1 MKQSKVKALA
11 MWAVIVALLLVLLQL
26 SDSGN
31 AVNVSY
37 SDFISYVD
45 QGQIASVRV
54 DGNVIYFELWGGA
67 PFQTLGVMD
76 DDMTRRLSEQGVP
89 VAWGPPEKGPM
100 RTILIVG
107 LPLVIFL
114 GLFLYFLRKMQG
126 GTNSAL
132 ELRKS
137 RAKLISKKVAAR
149 FEDVGG
155 CDEAKQQLADVVD
168 FLRHPERWRKAGVRL
183 PRGLLLEGPPGCGKT
198 LLARAV
204 AGETDAKFFTVSASE
219 FVEMFVGVG
228 AARVRDL
235 FEQAAREAPAV
246 IFIDELDAIGR
257 KRGSG
262 VGLVNDEREHTL
274 NQLLVSLDGFD
285 RADELVVIA
294 ASNRSDILDTA
305 LLRPGRFD
313 RRIAV
318 SALSPDARVAVLK
331 IHCRGKSVSEDLS
344 FERIADLTDG
354 FSGAD
359 LEGLINEAGLR
370 AVRRVRDDDDSDVTI
385 AEEDFLAAL
394 DPKASM
400 TNRFDQVDSL
410 LIESTTQLSQ
420 PTGGA
425 IVRLTLHEG
434 TVVEGELVWAN
445 AAFVKLRTD
454 ERRSATIVPKVQI
467 KTIEP
472 LSGTEALAP
481 DDLQIDVVRKLDGG
495 RV

>member
-1 MKQSKVKALA
+1 MQQSKVKSLA
-11 MWAVIVALLLVLLQL
+11 IWVVVVALLLVLLQL
-26 SDSGN
+26 SG
-31 AVNVSY
+31 
-37 SDFISYVD
+37 SDDAIDIAYDAFIAYVD
-45 QGQIASVRV
+45 EGQVASVRV
-54 DGNVIYFELWGGA
+54 DGNVIHFEIWGGA
-67 PFQTLGVMD
+67 SFQALGVMD
-76 DDMTRRLSEQGVP
+76 DDLTRRLSDQGVP

-107 LPLVIFL
+107 VPLIIFL

-137 RAKLISKKVAAR
+137 RAKLISNEVSAR

-155 CDEAKQQLADVVD
+155 CDEAKKQLADVVD
-168 FLRHPERWRKAGVRL
+168 FLRHPERWQKAGVRM
-183 PRGLLLEGPPGCGKT
+183 PRGVLLEGPPGCGKT

-235 FEQAAREAPAV
+235 FEQAAKETPAV

-274 NQLLVSLDGFD
+274 NQLLVSLDGFE

-318 SALSPDARVAVLK
+318 PGLTPDARVAVLK
-331 IHCRGKSVSEDLS
+331 IHCRDKSVAEDVS
-344 FERIADLTDG
+344 FERIADLTNG
-354 FSGAD
+354 SSGAD
-359 LEGLINEAGLR
+359 LEGLVNEAGLR
-370 AVRRVRDDDDSDVTI
+370 AVRRVRDMDDADVTI
-385 AEEDFLAAL
+385 TEEDFVAAL
-394 DPKASM
+394 APEAS
-400 TNRFDQVDSL
+400 TANRFDQVDSI

-420 PTGGA
+420 PTGVA
-425 IVRLTLHEG
+425 RVRLTLHEG

-445 AAFVKLRTD
+445 AAFVKLKAD
-454 ERRSATIVPKVQI
+454 GEQNATIVPKVQI

-472 LSGTEALAP
+472 LSGTEVTAP
-481 DDLQIDVVRKLDGG
+481 GDLRIDVVRKLDSG